1 MISFPPCKINLGLQI
16 RHKRAD
22 GYHALSTIFY
32 PVPFTDVL
40 ELIRSSDNSQPVHF
54 FASGLPIAGDPVQNL
69 CVRAVML
76 MRTRFPDLPSV
87 EIRLHKVIPTGAG
100 LGGGSSDGAHT
111 LLLLNQLFS
120 LGLSQEEL
128 AAMALQLGSDCP
140 FFIYEK
146 PTLAHGR
153 GEIFEPISLDL
164 KGYQLVLIHPGIH
177 VSTAEAFHSLNRP
190 KNEDWPL
197 LPWQDVVA
205 RPVAT
210 WKDNLINDFEAP
222 VFAVHPRIAQLKA
235 MLYQMGA
242 VYASMSGSG
251 SAVFGLFEP
260 ETPISVEAD
269 PGHRVFQCRL
279 AV

>member
-22 GYHALSTIFY
+22 GFHALSTIFY

-40 ELIRSSDNSQPVHF
+40 EVIRSSDDSEPVHF
-54 FASGLPIAGDPVQNL
+54 TATGLPIAGDSAQNL

-76 MRTRFPDLPSV
+76 MRERFPDLPAV
-87 EIRLHKVIPTGAG
+87 KIHLHKVIPTGAG

-111 LLLLNQLFS
+111 LILLNRLFS
-120 LGLSQEEL
+120 LGLNDTTL
-128 AAMALQLGSDCP
+128 AEMALTLGSDCP

-153 GEIFEPISLDL
+153 GEQFESIQLDL
-164 KGYQLVLIHPGIH
+164 KHYQLVLIHPGIH
-177 VSTAEAFHSLNRP
+177 VSTAEAFRSLNRS
-190 KNEDWPL
+190 EQDEWPI
-197 LPWQDVVA
+197 LPWQDIVSQ
-205 RPVAT
+205 PVSA
-210 WKDNLINDFEAP
+210 WKHGLINDFEEP
-222 VFAVHPRIAQLKA
+222 VFAAHPRIGQLKA

-251 SAVFGLFEP
+251 SAVFGLFDP

-269 PGHRVFQCRL
+269 PGHHVFQCRL

>member
-22 GYHALSTIFY
+22 GYHTLSTIFY

-40 ELIRSSDNSQPVHF
+40 EVIRSTDTSHPIHF
-54 FASGLPIAGDPVQNL
+54 TATGLPIAGDTAQNL

-76 MRTRFPDLPSV
+76 MRERFPELPSV
-87 EIRLHKVIPTGAG
+87 HIHLHKVIPTGAG

-111 LLLLNQLFS
+111 LLLLNRLFS
-120 LGLSQEEL
+120 LGLSDEIL
-128 AAMALQLGSDCP
+128 ADMALRLGSDCP

-153 GEIFEPISLDL
+153 GEIFEPIQLNLS
-164 KGYQLVLIHPGIH
+164 GYQLVLIHPGIH
-177 VSTAEAFHSLNRP
+177 VSTADAFRSLNRQDQD
-190 KNEDWPL
+190 NWPI
-197 LPWQDVVA
+197 LPWQEIVA
-205 RPVAT
+205 KPVSA
-210 WKDNLINDFEAP
+210 WKDGLINDFEVP
-222 VFAVHPRIAQLKA
+222 VFAAHPRIGQLKA

-251 SAVFGLFEP
+251 SAVFGLFYP
-260 ETPISVEAD
+260 DTPISLEAD
-269 PGHRVFQCRL
+269 PGHHVFQCRL